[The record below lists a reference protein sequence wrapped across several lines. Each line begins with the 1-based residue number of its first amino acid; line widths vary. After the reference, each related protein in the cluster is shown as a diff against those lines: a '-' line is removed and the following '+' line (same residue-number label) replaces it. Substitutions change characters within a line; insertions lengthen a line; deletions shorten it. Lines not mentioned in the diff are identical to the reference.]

1 MKQPPL
7 EESIRKEAEEAV
19 HAVRE
24 REAAEIREMDESCA
38 AEIEEF
44 TKKTEAETRA
54 RIEQEQ
60 SRLENKGLLERRKLK
75 LRGLDAFIGRMVEE
89 AVGIIRN
96 DPRYKTFI
104 LDRVREAAGETQGNF
119 EVFLNKDDLP
129 LEEEIMAA
137 AEKVGR
143 NPDVAVREDPAIR
156 WGGCAIRD
164 VSEGRILNST
174 IDRIYYRDTAAI
186 RREIT
191 KILNEKGFSF

>member
-1 MKQPPL
+1 MKQPLL
-7 EESIRKEAEEAV
+7 EESIRKESEEAIS
-19 HAVRE
+19 AVRE
-24 REAAEIREMDESCA
+24 KEAAEIKDLDEACA

-44 TKKTEAETRA
+44 KKKTEAETRA

-129 LEEEIMAA
+129 LEEKIMAA

-164 VSEGRILNST
+164 ASEGRIFNST
-174 IDRIYYRDTAAI
+174 IDRIYYRNTAAI